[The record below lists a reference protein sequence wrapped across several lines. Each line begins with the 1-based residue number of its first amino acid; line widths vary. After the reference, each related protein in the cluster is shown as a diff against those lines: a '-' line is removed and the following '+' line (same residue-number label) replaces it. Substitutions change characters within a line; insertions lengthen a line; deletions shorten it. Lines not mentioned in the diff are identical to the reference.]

1 MKLNIIIP
9 AYNEEKAIG
18 HTLRNLAAR
27 LTMDYR
33 LVIIDD
39 CSFDNTPGIIRE
51 FVDSNPSAT
60 AILNKVHHG
69 YVEVLKQGIKNVE
82 QGEVLLVLM
91 ADGCDDIALIE
102 AMYKEGC
109 NGADIVC
116 ACRYMPGGRRI
127 GGARFKAF
135 GSWFVNQVLVYTKK
149 IPCCDLTNSFKIFKK
164 EVFDSIDIESTG
176 FEIFMEAALKAYIKG
191 YRIIEMPT
199 VWKARKSGKSKFKLW
214 TDGLRYMKWVLYGLK
229 YIN

>member
-102 AMYKEGC
+102 AMYKEVC
-109 NGADIVC
+109 NGADI
-116 ACRYMPGGRRI
+116 RKPGSCLYKKDSLL
-127 GGARFKAF
+127 RF
-135 GSWFVNQVLVYTKK
+135 NQFL
-149 IPCCDLTNSFKIFKK
+149 
-164 EVFDSIDIESTG
+164 
-176 FEIFMEAALKAYIKG
+176 
-191 YRIIEMPT
+191 
-199 VWKARKSGKSKFKLW
+199 
-214 TDGLRYMKWVLYGLK
+214 
-229 YIN
+229 